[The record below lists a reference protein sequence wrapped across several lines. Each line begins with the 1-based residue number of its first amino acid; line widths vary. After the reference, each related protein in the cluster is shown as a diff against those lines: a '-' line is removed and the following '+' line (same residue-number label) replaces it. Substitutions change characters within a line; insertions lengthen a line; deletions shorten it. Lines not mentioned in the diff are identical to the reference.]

1 MLKPFYENIPQ
12 ELKDVPHWVNWKAIE
27 RGGEETKPPFMPSG
41 KFAKSD
47 DPATWN
53 TFNTVMAA
61 ADRFN
66 GVGFVLT
73 KDDPYVGID
82 FDKCYCPAFNLIDP
96 TIEQYVR
103 NLDSYTEVS
112 PSGRGFRQILKG
124 SLPVDGRKKGPV
136 EVYQSG
142 RYVTLTGH
150 HIEGFPWTIENRQSE
165 LDRFY
170 NAVFQ
175 DTTTEERKDHK
186 ERSSQLSTNGWKDRL
201 QKTFQSKNGVAIKQ
215 LWDGDFSAYSSQSE
229 ADLALCSHL
238 AYWLGGDA
246 AAIDKAFRQSG
257 LFREKWDEIHF
268 GNCDTYGQRT
278 INEALKGCHSFYG
291 ARSQGEREGVISPA
305 LSIAWPAPLDE
316 AAYYGLA
323 GEYVRMLDP
332 HTEADPAAILYQFL
346 VAFGNI
352 VGRAPY
358 FVVEAD
364 SHHTNEFLLLVGNT
378 AKGRKGTSFGHIRK
392 LFSEI
397 DRDWTQERIKSGLIS
412 GEGLIYN
419 VRDAMKDDEG
429 VSDKRLVAFE
439 PEFANVLKVIER
451 RENTLSTTLRQSW
464 DTGHL
469 RTLAKN
475 TPVKASDAHI
485 SLISHITKD
494 ELRRRMSEAEAFNGF
509 ANRFLFICVRRS
521 KLLPEGGNILSLNFS
536 RIIQGLKE
544 AVKFSQTVGELKR
557 DEEARAIW
565 REVYGILTRE
575 TASLLGGVISR
586 AEAHVLR
593 LSMVYALLNCSEYIR
608 KPHLMA
614 ALALWEYAEASA
626 QYIFGSF
633 TGDSIADKIYVAAQ
647 EGGGDGITRTFIS
660 QDLFQRH
667 VKRERI
673 DQAISSLVGM
683 KKIRAEVTTTGG
695 RPETKYYAT

>member
-1 MLKPFYENIPQ
+1 MLTPFYENIPQ
-12 ELKDVPHWVNWKAIE
+12 ELKDIPHWVCWKAIE
-27 RGGEETKPPFMPSG
+27 RGGKETKPPFMPSR

-47 DPATWN
+47 DPATWS
-53 TFNTVMAA
+53 TFDSLMAA

-73 KDDPYVGID
+73 RDDLYIGID
-82 FDKCYCPAFNLIDP
+82 FDSCYCPAFNLIDP
-96 TIEQYVR
+96 TIERYVR
-103 NLDSYTEVS
+103 RLNSYTEVS
-112 PSGRGFRQILKG
+112 PSGKGLRLILKG
-124 SLPVDGRKKGPV
+124 SLPVNGRKSGQI

-150 HIEGFPWTIENRQSE
+150 HLEGFPRTIENRQSE
-165 LDRFY
+165 LDEFY
-170 NAVFQ
+170 QAVFQ
-175 DTTTEERKDHK
+175 DIATVEDAKGGPQMNTPLGDW
-186 ERSSQLSTNGWKDRL
+186 RSRL
-201 QKTFQSKNGVAIKQ
+201 EKAFQSKNGAAIRQ
-215 LWDGDFSAYSSQSE
+215 LWEGDFSAYPSQSE

-238 AYWLGGDA
+238 SFWLDGDPTV
-246 AAIDKAFRQSG
+246 IDLAFRESG
-257 LFREKWDEIHF
+257 LFRNKWDEKHH
-268 GNCDTYGQRT
+268 GDGRTYGEAT
-278 INEALKGCHSFYG
+278 IDHAVFSCHAFYG
-291 ARSQGEREGVISPA
+291 DRSQEEREVGISLS

-352 VGRAPY
+352 VGRAPF

-364 SHHTNEFLLLVGNT
+364 SHYTNEFLLLVGKT

-397 DRDWTQERIKSGLIS
+397 DQDWTQERIKSGLIS

-439 PEFANVLKVIER
+439 PEFANVLRVIER

-509 ANRFLFICVRRS
+509 ANRFLFVCVKRS
-521 KLLPEGGNILSLNFS
+521 KLLPEGSNIQALNFS
-536 RIIQGLKE
+536 RIIQGLNE
-544 AVKFSQTVGELKR
+544 AVKFSQTVGKLQR
-557 DEEARAIW
+557 DKEARAIW
-565 REVYGILTRE
+565 REVYGPLTRD
-575 TASLLGGVISR
+575 TPGLLGGMISR
-586 AEAHVLR
+586 SEAHVLR
-593 LSMVYALLNCSEYIR
+593 LSMMYALLDCSKYIR

-614 ALALWEYAEASA
+614 ALALWEYAETSA
-626 QYIFGSF
+626 QYIFESF
-633 TGDSIADKIYVAAQ
+633 TGDNIADKIYAAAQ
-647 EGGGDGITRTFIS
+647 GGGTDGITRTFVC
-660 QDLFQRH
+660 QDLFQRN

-673 DQAISSLVGM
+673 DQAISSLVNM
-683 KKIRAEVTTTGG
+683 EKIRFEVTTTGG
-695 RPETKYYAT
+695 RPETKYYTT